1 MSEIINSMPDAAL
14 VILSICSG
22 IGIVGA
28 VVFVF
33 ILSLYALKRGGK
45 IKVGAAEIDTDAPAE
60 DGEK

>member
-1 MSEIINSMPDAAL
+1 MSEIIKAMPDAAL

-22 IGIVGA
+22 VGIVGA

-45 IKVGAAEIDTDAPAE
+45 IKVGAAEIDTDAPE
-60 DGEK
+60 KGGEK